1 MYCFLSSIWIQFIS
15 LIAVNYHLFL
25 FFSCTTTGSSGKIQ
39 VYQTPSQIYSKPGQE
54 AKIYCSHSESN
65 YDQILWYKQS
75 EGQML
80 LLGYVY
86 FRDTY
91 PEAGLGV
98 KLGGGASKDQNCTL
112 TVEDVNSSSS
122 AVYFCAA
129 RSHSDACG

>member
-1 MYCFLSSIWIQFIS
+1 MNNRFFIGVNDQFF
-15 LIAVNYHLFL
+15 LFL
-25 FFSCTTTGSSGKIQ
+25 CTTTGSSGKTQ

-86 FRDTY
+86 FRDPY

-98 KLGGGASKDQNCTL
+98 KLGQTCTL
-112 TVEDVNSSSS
+112 TIQDLSLSSS

-129 RSHSDACG
+129 SYHSATSN

>member
-1 MYCFLSSIWIQFIS
+1 MFLSVFIGVNDQFF
-15 LIAVNYHLFL
+15 LFL
-25 FFSCTTTGSSGKIQ
+25 CTTTGSSGKTQ
-39 VYQTPSQIYSKPGQE
+39 VYQTPSQIYRKPGQE

-86 FRDTY
+86 FRD
-91 PEAGLGV
+91 PSAEAGLGV

-129 RSHSDACG
+129 SSNLMVFGSPYTGGCN

>member
-1 MYCFLSSIWIQFIS
+1 MHQLAVYSS
-15 LIAVNYHLFL
+15 LIVNLKSHSDHLSGTLIMFL
-25 FFSCTTTGSSGKIQ
+25 LF
-39 VYQTPSQIYSKPGQE
+39 YGQE

-86 FRDTY
+86 FRDTH